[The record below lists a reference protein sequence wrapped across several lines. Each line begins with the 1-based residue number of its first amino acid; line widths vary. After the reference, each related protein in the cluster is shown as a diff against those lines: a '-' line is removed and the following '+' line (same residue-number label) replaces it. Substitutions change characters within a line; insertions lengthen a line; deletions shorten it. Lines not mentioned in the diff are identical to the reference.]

1 MIPVL
6 CMQAQWPKFN
16 VQYKQDMQNVKT
28 QVVHIK
34 LRKRIRNLNKLAQT
48 THKIYSEL
56 TKLDRLIAA
65 TPVGQAVRGHPGK
78 TG

>member
-16 VQYKQDMQNVKT
+16 VQYEQDMQNVKT
-28 QVVHIK
+28 QVVQIK

-48 THKIYSEL
+48 
-56 TKLDRLIAA
+56 R
-65 TPVGQAVRGHPGK
+65 QGK
-78 TG
+78 